1 MPIAEYDG
9 GIMDK
14 TRALAKPLTWLLII
28 ALIGTAGAGLLQGI
42 L

>member
-1 MPIAEYDG
+1 MN
-9 GIMDK
+9 K

-28 ALIGTAGAGLLQGI
+28 ALIATVGAGVLQGV